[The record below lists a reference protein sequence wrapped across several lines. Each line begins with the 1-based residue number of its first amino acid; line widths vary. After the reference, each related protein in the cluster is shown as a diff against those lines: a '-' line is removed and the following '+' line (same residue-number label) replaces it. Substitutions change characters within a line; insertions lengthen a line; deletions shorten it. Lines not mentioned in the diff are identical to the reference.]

1 MILGPY
7 FKGLFLLYK
16 GELDENRCTVG
27 YGVIEILT
35 NERKRLEK
43 VINDEVMIKYGCG
56 LEEVDLPEGVIYTKD
71 FNDVINDHEIDV
83 VVELIGGVT
92 VAKTIIL
99 EAIRN
104 GKHVVTANK
113 ALLAHDGKEIF
124 MAAKE
129 KNVHIFYEASVGGG
143 IPVLVSQKESLVA
156 NNTKE
161 IIGILNGTTNF
172 ILTLMENENLDFDE
186 ALTIADGL
194 GYVEANP
201 ALDLDGI
208 DAAHKICILAQNGFK
223 KYIDFDKISA
233 SGIRNVT
240 KVDMDYAKK
249 LGYRFKMIAQAKEV
263 NNGIG
268 IDVAATL
275 VSKKEL
281 VANVMD
287 AYNVVEIDNDYV
299 ENVIYYGKGAG
310 RYVTA
315 SAVVSDIIKTTQVE
329 RWDHDYEDCSNIYPI
344 TKSKYYLRANKP
356 LDVDYEMYF
365 TEKHDHIYITHEIEL
380 ADLTTDLGDTEYTIF
395 KVRG

>member
-1 MILGPY
+1 MKIGVIGLG
-7 FKGLFLLYK
+7 
-16 GELDENRCTVG
+16 TVG
-27 YGVIEILT
+27 FGVVEILT
-35 NERKRLEK
+35 NEKQRLEQEIK
-43 VINDEVMIKYGCG
+43 EEVVIKYGCG
-56 LEEVDLPEGVIYTKD
+56 LEEVDLPEGIIYTND
-71 FNDVINDHEIDV
+71 FHDVINDKEIDV
-83 VVELIGGVT
+83 VVELIGGIN
-92 VAKTIIL
+92 VAKEIIL
-99 EAIRN
+99 GAINN

-113 ALLAHDGKEIF
+113 ALLAHHGKEIF
-124 MAAKE
+124 TAARE
-129 KNVHIFYEASVGGG
+129 NNVHIFYEASVGGG
-143 IPVLVSQKESLVA
+143 IPVLVGQKESLIA

-172 ILTLMENENLDFDE
+172 ILTLMETENLDFNE

-201 ALDLDGI
+201 SLDLDGI

-223 KYIDFDKISA
+223 KFIDFDKISV

-275 VSKKEL
+275 VNKKEL

-287 AYNVVEIDNDYV
+287 AYNVIEIDNDYV
-299 ENVIYYGKGAG
+299 ENVIFYGKGAG

-315 SAVVSDIIKTTQVE
+315 SAVVSDIIKTTQKE
-329 RWDHDYEDCSNIYPI
+329 YWNHDYQDCQNIYPI
-344 TKSKYYLRANKP
+344 TKSKYYLRCDRP
-356 LDVDYEMYF
+356 IDVDYELYF
-365 TEKHDHIYITHEIEL
+365 TEKQDHIYITHEVEL
-380 ADLTTDLGDTEYTIF
+380 AKLTTSLGNLDYTIF

>member
-1 MILGPY
+1 MKIGIIGLG
-7 FKGLFLLYK
+7 
-16 GELDENRCTVG
+16 TVG
-27 YGVIEILT
+27 YGVVEILT
-35 NERKRLEK
+35 NEKERLSK
-43 VINDEVMIKYGCG
+43 AINEEVVIKYGCG
-56 LEEVDLPEGVIYTKD
+56 LEEIDLPDWIIYTED
-71 FNDVINDHEIDV
+71 FNDVINDNEIDV
-83 VVELIGGVT
+83 VVELIGGT
-92 VAKTIIL
+92 TIAKTIIL
-99 EAIRN
+99 NAIN
-104 GKHVVTANK
+104 KGKHVVTANK

-129 KNVHIFYEASVGGG
+129 NNVHVFYEASVGGG

-223 KYIDFDKISA
+223 KFIDFDKISA
-233 SGIRNVT
+233 TGIRDVT
-240 KVDMDYAKK
+240 KIDMDYAKK
-249 LGYRFKMIAQAKEV
+249 LGYRFKMIAQAKEI
-263 NNGIG
+263 NDGIG

-315 SAVVSDIIKTTQVE
+315 SAVVSDIIKTSQIE
-329 RWDHDYEDCSNIYPI
+329 RWSHDYEDCTNIYPI
-344 TKSKYYLRANKP
+344 TKSKYYLRASKP

-365 TEKHDHIYITHEIEL
+365 TEKRDHIYITHEIEL
-380 ADLTTDLGDTEYTIF
+380 ADLTTVLNDEEYTIF

>member
-1 MILGPY
+1 MKIGIIGLG
-7 FKGLFLLYK
+7 
-16 GELDENRCTVG
+16 TVG
-27 YGVIEILT
+27 YGVVEILT
-35 NERKRLEK
+35 NEKERLSK
-43 VINDEVMIKYGCG
+43 AINEEVVIKYGCG
-56 LEEVDLPEGVIYTKD
+56 LEEIDLPDGIIYTED
-71 FNDVINDHEIDV
+71 FNDVEIDV
-83 VVELIGGVT
+83 VVELIGGT
-92 VAKTIIL
+92 TIAKTIIL
-99 EAIRN
+99 NAIN
-104 GKHVVTANK
+104 KGKHVVTANK

-129 KNVHIFYEASVGGG
+129 NNVHVFYEASVGGG

-223 KYIDFDKISA
+223 KFIDFDKISA
-233 SGIRNVT
+233 TGIRDVT
-240 KVDMDYAKK
+240 KIDMDYAKK
-249 LGYRFKMIAQAKEV
+249 LGYRFKMIAQAKEI
-263 NNGIG
+263 NDGIG

-315 SAVVSDIIKTTQVE
+315 SAVVSDIIKTSQIE
-329 RWDHDYEDCSNIYPI
+329 RWSHDYEDCTNIYPI
-344 TKSKYYLRANKP
+344 TKSKYYLRASKP

-365 TEKHDHIYITHEIEL
+365 TEKRDHIYITHEIEL
-380 ADLTTDLGDTEYTIF
+380 ADLTTVLNDEEYTIF

>member
-1 MILGPY
+1 MKIGIIGLG
-7 FKGLFLLYK
+7 
-16 GELDENRCTVG
+16 TVG
-27 YGVIEILT
+27 YGVVEILT
-35 NERKRLEK
+35 NEKERLSKAINEE
-43 VINDEVMIKYGCG
+43 VIIKYGCG
-56 LEEVDLPEGVIYTKD
+56 LEEIDLPDGIIYTED
-71 FNDVINDHEIDV
+71 FNDVINDNEIDV
-83 VVELIGGVT
+83 VVELIGGT
-92 VAKTIIL
+92 TIAKTIIL
-99 EAIRN
+99 NAIN
-104 GKHVVTANK
+104 KGKHVVTANK

-129 KNVHIFYEASVGGG
+129 NNVHIFYEASVGGG

-223 KYIDFDKISA
+223 KFIDFDKISA
-233 SGIRNVT
+233 TGIRDVT
-240 KVDMDYAKK
+240 KIDMDYAKK
-249 LGYRFKMIAQAKEV
+249 LGYRFKMIAQAKEI
-263 NNGIG
+263 NDGIG

-315 SAVVSDIIKTTQVE
+315 SAVVSDIIKTSQIE
-329 RWDHDYEDCSNIYPI
+329 RWSHDYEDCPNIYPI
-344 TKSKYYLRANKP
+344 TKSKYYLRASKP

-365 TEKHDHIYITHEIEL
+365 TEKRDHIYITHEIEL
-380 ADLTTDLGDTEYTIF
+380 ADLTTVLNDEEYTIF

>member
-1 MILGPY
+1 MKIGIIGLG
-7 FKGLFLLYK
+7 
-16 GELDENRCTVG
+16 TVG
-27 YGVIEILT
+27 YGVVEILT
-35 NERKRLEK
+35 NEKERLSK
-43 VINDEVMIKYGCG
+43 AINEEVVIKYGCG
-56 LEEVDLPEGVIYTKD
+56 LEEIDLPDGIIYTKD
-71 FNDVINDHEIDV
+71 FNDVINDDEIDV
-83 VVELIGGVT
+83 VVELIGGT
-92 VAKTIIL
+92 TIAKTIIL
-99 EAIRN
+99 DAIN
-104 GKHVVTANK
+104 KGKHVVTANK

-124 MAAKE
+124 MAAK
-129 KNVHIFYEASVGGG
+129 KNNVHIFYEASVGGG

-223 KYIDFDKISA
+223 KFIDFDKISA
-233 SGIRNVT
+233 TGIRDVT
-240 KVDMDYAKK
+240 KIDMDYAKK
-249 LGYRFKMIAQAKEV
+249 LGYRFKMIAQAKEI
-263 NNGIG
+263 NDGIG

-315 SAVVSDIIKTTQVE
+315 SAVVSDIIKTSQIE
-329 RWDHDYEDCSNIYPI
+329 RWSHDYEDCPNIYPI
-344 TKSKYYLRANKP
+344 TKSKYYLRASKP

-365 TEKHDHIYITHEIEL
+365 TEKRDHIYITHEIEL
-380 ADLTTDLGDTEYTIF
+380 ADLTTVLNDEEYTIF

>member
-1 MILGPY
+1 MKIGVIGLG
-7 FKGLFLLYK
+7 
-16 GELDENRCTVG
+16 TVG
-27 YGVIEILT
+27 FGVVEILT
-35 NERKRLEK
+35 NEKQRLEQEIK
-43 VINDEVMIKYGCG
+43 EEVVIKYGCG
-56 LEEVDLPEGVIYTKD
+56 LEEVDLHEGIIYTND
-71 FNDVINDHEIDV
+71 FHDVINDKEIDV
-83 VVELIGGVT
+83 VVELIGGIN
-92 VAKTIIL
+92 VAKEIIL
-99 EAIRN
+99 GAINN

-113 ALLAHDGKEIF
+113 ALLAHHGKEIF
-124 MAAKE
+124 TAARE
-129 KNVHIFYEASVGGG
+129 NNVHIFYEASVGGG
-143 IPVLVSQKESLVA
+143 IPVLVGQKESLIA

-172 ILTLMENENLDFDE
+172 ILTLMETENLDFNE

-201 ALDLDGI
+201 SLDLDGI

-223 KYIDFDKISA
+223 KFIDFDKISV

-275 VSKKEL
+275 VNKKEL

-287 AYNVVEIDNDYV
+287 AYNVIEIDNDYV
-299 ENVIYYGKGAG
+299 ENVIFYGKGAG

-315 SAVVSDIIKTTQVE
+315 SAVVSDIIKTTQKE
-329 RWDHDYEDCSNIYPI
+329 YWNHDYQDCQNIYPI
-344 TKSKYYLRANKP
+344 TKSKYYLRCDRP
-356 LDVDYEMYF
+356 IDVDYELYF
-365 TEKHDHIYITHEIEL
+365 TEKQDHIYITHEVEL
-380 ADLTTDLGDTEYTIF
+380 AKLTTSLGNLDYTIF

>member
-1 MILGPY
+1 MKIGVIGLG
-7 FKGLFLLYK
+7 
-16 GELDENRCTVG
+16 TVG

-344 TKSKYYLRANKP
+344 TKSNYYLRANKP